1 MRITDFSALSIIMDM
16 DNLIMRTAVLAI
28 MVMYTGTADAQGSLR
43 CKGRIVDVGK
53 SAAEV
58 LALCGKPARRIATQV
73 PVRIGVRS
81 GFTRF
86 GGFSTV
92 EQWIYDRGWGKYPAV
107 LHFDDGIIRRV
118 DHLPNR
124 SGD

>member
-1 MRITDFSALSIIMDM
+1 VLVIM
-16 DNLIMRTAVLAI
+16 LLYAGA
-28 MVMYTGTADAQGSLR
+28 ADAQGSLR

-58 LALCGKPARRIATQV
+58 LALCGEPARRIATQV
-73 PVRIGVRS
+73 PVRAAVRS

-86 GGFSTV
+86 AGFSTA
-92 EQWIYDRGWGKYPAV
+92 EQWIYDRGWGKFPAI
-107 LHFDDGIIRRV
+107 LYFDDGIIRRV
-118 DHLPNR
+118 DHLPYR